1 MTLTLN
7 HNLEK
12 EFPAL
17 SPRLKELLA
26 TDPLFQQTYQR
37 YVALNQEITHFETE
51 AACSDFHL
59 EDLKKE
65 RLILKDKLYFA
76 LTHS

>member
-1 MTLTLN
+1 MTLTLT

-12 EFPAL
+12 EFPNL

-26 TDPLFQQTYQR
+26 TDPLFQQNSQR
-37 YVALNQEITHFETE
+37 YVAIDKEITHLETE
-51 AACSDFHL
+51 AACSDFHM

-65 RLILKDKLYFA
+65 RLALKDKLYYA
-76 LTHS
+76 LTHP